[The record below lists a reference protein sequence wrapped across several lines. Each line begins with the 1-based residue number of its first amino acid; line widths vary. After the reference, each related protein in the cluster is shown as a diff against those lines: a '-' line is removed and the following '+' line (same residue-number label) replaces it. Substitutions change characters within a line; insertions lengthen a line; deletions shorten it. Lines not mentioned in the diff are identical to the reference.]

1 MNIGALDRRIE
12 VEKPVSVAND
22 FGELVATW
30 TSYLDVWAAI
40 DRKASAR
47 EASSSE
53 QIVSFQSVT
62 FIIRYS
68 VAASVIEPS
77 HRIKYNNKYY
87 DILGVQEVGRNEQ
100 IRIVT
105 ELRDAE

>member
-1 MNIGALDRRIE
+1 MNIGALDRRIR
-12 VEKPVSVAND
+12 VERPISAAND
-22 FGELVATW
+22 YGELQATW
-30 TSYLDVWAAI
+30 NEYINVWAAI

-68 VAASVIEPS
+68 VLAEAIEPS
-77 HRIKYNNKYY
+77 FRIKYKDKYY
-87 DILGVQEVGRNEQ
+87 NILGVQEVGRNEK